1 VESVDLRKGVLLLGV
16 GVAAGALSAG
26 CSNDIFDVQVDLQS
40 QVYRADFGAPAGDIP
55 TVACD
60 PAVPQACGA
69 GTTVAVDVMPGGV
82 PGEVMV
88 ALGCDGATTRCFA
101 QAEAR
106 LAMAV
111 NVLQDEDFVTKVERR
126 AIGLVRVVDVGYTV
140 PANTLTFEVPQVDI
154 YAGPEGSR
162 RETDPGVAIVGST
175 APIPA
180 GATFSAEQHV
190 TITDDTPAQ
199 PVIEDAIRNQ
209 RTFVFIVV
217 LAPRLESGSPVPA
230 GAIEINVSPRLLIGF
245 PR

>member
-1 VESVDLRKGVLLLGV
+1 VDLRRQRGVALLGV
-16 GVAAGALSAG
+16 SVVTGALGGA
-26 CSNDIFDVQVDLQS
+26 CSSDIFDVKVDLKAQT
-40 QVYRADFGAPAGDIP
+40 YRADFGAQAGDVP

-60 PAVPQACGA
+60 PGVPQACGT
-69 GTTVAVDVMPGGV
+69 GTTVAVDLMAEGGT
-82 PGEVMV
+82 GEVAV
-88 ALGCDGATTRCFA
+88 ALGCDDATTRCFA

-106 LAMAV
+106 LAMDI

-126 AIGLVRVVDVGYTV
+126 AIGLVRVVDVAYTV
-140 PANTLTFEVPQVDI
+140 PANTLTFEVPRVDI

-175 APIPA
+175 APIPSA
-180 GATFSAEQHV
+180 ATFSAEQHV
-190 TITDDTPAQ
+190 AITDDTPAQ

-217 LAPRLESGSPVPA
+217 LAPRLESGSPVPG
-230 GAIEINVSPRLLIGF
+230 GAIELNVSPSLLIGF